1 MTTKQKKIV
10 IVCPSSDMKGGPG
23 LFLRNWT
30 DYCQQHVPEVQ
41 LLHHNTARRPKK
53 AAVARDGILNAGVRN
68 MFSSAF
74 RMLSQIWEFA
84 RLMAKERPDGVHIK
98 IGTVWVFWEGA
109 VYLLISKLFCRDI
122 ILHEYSHFDL
132 YYQESPNWMRPL
144 IRAVFKLS
152 PFTVVLAR
160 SHLAIVETFVDKRR
174 CFRIPSH
181 IDLREMEHAVCD
193 TTVDRKSGE
202 FRMLLIAGMYPYRK
216 GIKEIIRALKRAKDA
231 GATNLHVDVV
241 GGFHA
246 DPVCE
251 LIQQNQ
257 VEDMITLLGFVDDQ
271 KKFTVFA
278 NSDAYLLPSYYE
290 GFPHTILEAMAFG
303 LPVIASDIGGVRDAI
318 VDGQNGFIVPRYDD
332 QELSL
337 RMRDLAGNPELCR
350 TMRERNRNDVRQYDS
365 SVVHRNLVDVYGH
378 VFWKK
383 PRQ

>member
-1 MTTKQKKIV
+1 MTAIQKKIV

-23 LFLRNWT
+23 LFLKNWT
-30 DYCQQHVPEVQ
+30 DHCRQHVPEVQ

-53 AAVARDGILNAGVRN
+53 TAVARDGILNAGVRN

-74 RMLSQIWEFA
+74 CMLGQIWSFT
-84 RLMAKERPDGVHIK
+84 RLMAREKPDGVHIK
-98 IGTVWVFWEGA
+98 IGTSWVFWEGA
-109 VYLLISKLFCRDI
+109 AYLLISKLFCRDI

-132 YYQESPNWMRPL
+132 YYHESPQWIRPL
-144 IRAVFKLS
+144 IRTVFRLS
-152 PFTVVLAR
+152 PYTVVLAW
-160 SHLAIVETFVDKRR
+160 SHLAIVESFVDKRR

-181 IDLREMEHAVCD
+181 IDLREMEHAVGGAPVER
-193 TTVDRKSGE
+193 TPGV
-202 FRMLLIAGMYPYRK
+202 FRLLLIAGMYPYRK

-231 GATNLHVDVV
+231 GVTNLHVDVV

-246 DPVCE
+246 EPVRE
-251 LIQQNQ
+251 LIRQNQ

-271 KKFTVFA
+271 KKFAFFA
-278 NSDAYLLPSYYE
+278 ASDAYMLPSYYE

-332 QELSL
+332 QTLSL

-350 TMRERNRNDVRQYDS
+350 AMSERNRKDVLQYDS
-365 SVVHRNLVDVYGH
+365 SVVHRNLADVYSH

-383 PRQ
+383 PR